1 MKLIITEKPS
11 VARDIA
17 KILDI
22 RTKKRSYFEGNN
34 LRITWCYG
42 HMCELQMP
50 EQYRPE
56 WKRWQME
63 ALPMIPEAFHLN
75 IRKDVTDHW
84 KDIALLLQDK
94 TIDTVINGCD
104 AGREGEL
111 IFRYVYQKAGCNKP
125 IKRLWFSSLTDEA
138 IKLAWQN
145 LQDGSHFE
153 NLADAARCRSEADW
167 LVGLNATR
175 AMTCLAQAAGGDQF
189 LSIGR
194 VQTPTLALIVNRDRQ
209 IEDFVPEPFWRIKAT
224 FAFQDS
230 EGKKQWDGYY
240 FDKSVKEDKNEYK
253 NEDNHKLNP
262 EEASNAERLKSKEDA
277 EIIARLVSGKKGLVT
292 KAVKKRSTEKTPL
305 LYDLNSLQ
313 RRANQRYGLSAQ
325 DTLDIA
331 QALYEKHKLLTYPRT
346 DSKFLTPDQAVLIPN
361 ILDGLEKI
369 GPYQSFVQEIK
380 SSPLRKGTRIYNPK
394 EVGDHHAILPTG
406 NDATQCALSVKEK
419 QVFDLVSR
427 RTMAAFAKDALFDL
441 TSLVVDI
448 APEDREDLDE
458 KISFPLQFRSNG
470 KVCVQKGWQAIDPPN
485 HKKDSI
491 LPILQKGDQPDT
503 ITAETMEGKTRPPPK
518 YNEASLLGAMESAGK
533 ELDDEEMKRAMRNAG
548 LGTPATR
555 ASIIETLLR
564 RKFILREKKNLI
576 STERGRSLI
585 DSVPVEEL
593 KSAELTGRWEA
604 RLSNISEGKDSRQ
617 QFMADVIENLNAIIS
632 EIKSAKPPKPETIV
646 QTDAKQLGDCPICGA
661 AVRQKRTIFTCDTG
675 RSCSFVVFGKMA
687 NRAISSTMIKDLLK
701 NGKTKTVKGF
711 KSHKTGKEF
720 AAALRLDQNSKVV
733 FDFSEVDS
741 NRDQYSSNQKNSS
754 LPKTPPS
761 ALPSPNTPV
770 GMRCPAC
777 KKGLL
782 IQGRTAW
789 GCNQYISGC
798 TFVFPFVQ
806 NGRTFSPKEAAQELA
821 KR

>member
-17 KILDI
+17 KILNV
-22 RTKKRSYFEGNN
+22 RNKKRSYFEGNG

-56 WKRWQME
+56 WKRWRME
-63 ALPMIPEAFHLN
+63 ALPMIPESFRLN
-75 IRKDVTDHW
+75 IRKDVKDHW
-84 KDIALLLQDK
+84 KDVERLLRDK

-111 IFRYVYQKAGCNKP
+111 IFRYVYQKAGCKKP
-125 IKRLWFSSLTDEA
+125 IQRLWFSSLTDEA
-138 IKLAWQN
+138 IQAAWKN
-145 LQDGSHFE
+145 LKAGSLFD

-167 LVGLNATR
+167 LIGLNATR
-175 AMTCLAQAAGGDQF
+175 AMTCLAQSAGGDQF

-194 VQTPTLALIVNRDRQ
+194 VQTPTLALIVNRDQQ
-209 IEDFVPEPFWRIKAT
+209 IKDFVPEPFWRIKAT
-224 FAFQDS
+224 FQFEDD
-230 EGKKQWDGYY
+230 EGKKEWDGFY
-240 FDKSVKEDKNEYK
+240 FDKSIKEDKK
-253 NEDNHKLNP
+253 NTKGKP
-262 EEASNAERLKSKEDA
+262 EENANAERLTSKEDA
-277 EIIARLVSGKKGLVT
+277 EIIARLVAGQKGLVS
-292 KAVKKRSTEKTPL
+292 KAIKKRSIEKTPL

-325 DTLDIA
+325 ETLDVA

-346 DSKFLTPDQAVLIPN
+346 DSKFLTPDQSKLIPD
-361 ILDGLEKI
+361 IFSGLEKI
-369 GPYQSFVQEIK
+369 APYQNFIQEIK
-380 SSPLRKGTRIYNPK
+380 QSPFRKGKRIYNAK

-406 NDATQCALSVKEK
+406 NDATRCNLSIKEK

-448 APEDREDLDE
+448 TPESREELDK
-458 KISFPLQFRSNG
+458 KISLPLQFRSKG
-470 KVCVQKGWQAIDPPN
+470 KVCIQKGWQKIDPPN
-485 HKKDSI
+485 NKKDTL
-491 LPILQKGDQPDT
+491 LPVLQKGDQPDT
-503 ITAETMEGKTRPPPK
+503 IKAQTLEGKTRPPSK

-555 ASIIETLLR
+555 ASIIETLIR

-593 KSAELTGRWEA
+593 KSAELTGKWEA
-604 RLSNISEGKDSRQ
+604 RLASISEGKDSRDH
-617 QFMADVIENLNAIIS
+617 FMSDVVQNLNSIIS
-632 EIKSAKPPKPETIV
+632 QIKTAKPPKPETIV
-646 QTDAKQLGDCPICGA
+646 HSDAKQLGDCPVCGA
-661 AVRQKRTIFTCDTG
+661 PVRQKRTIFTCDTG
-675 RSCSFVVFGKMA
+675 RSCAFVVFGKMA
-687 NRAISSTMIKDLLK
+687 NRSISPTMIKELLK

-720 AAALRLDQNSKVV
+720 AAALRLDENSKVV
-733 FDFSEVDS
+733 FDFSEVNS
-741 NRDQYSSNQKNSS
+741 NREQYSSKKKSTPTN
-754 LPKTPPS
+754 PPS
-761 ALPSPNTPV
+761 ALPVPDSPV
-770 GMRCPAC
+770 GMACPIC
-777 KKGLL
+777 KKGRL

-789 GCNQYISGC
+789 GCNQYASGC
-798 TFVFPFVQ
+798 NFVFPFMQ
-806 NGRTFSPKEAAQELA
+806 NGHRISPKQAAQQLL
-821 KR
+821 KK